1 MLEFTDLRLL
11 DEQVVGGEH
20 PDAQPGDDDSEDGG
34 DCEEARTT
42 FEYMTP
48 CTQGMVWGADLLQRV
63 RSRKVLTTLSSVMC
77 FLLSLKPWASEP
89 ITSLWSSISDL
100 WEPWLLFHDSMVP
113 CLHGCMVAWL
123 HGCMVPWFMVAANL
137 RTAENLL
144 TSSRLR
150 SSGKSWRMWKARM

>member
-1 MLEFTDLRLL
+1 M
-11 DEQVVGGEH
+11 
-20 PDAQPGDDDSEDGG
+20 
-34 DCEEARTT
+34 
-42 FEYMTP
+42 P

-63 RSRKVLTTLSSVMC
+63 LSRKVLTTLSSVMC

-100 WEPWLLFHDSMVP
+100 GQPWL
-113 CLHGCMVAWL
+113 WL
-123 HGCMVPWFMVAANL
+123 MVPWFMVAANL